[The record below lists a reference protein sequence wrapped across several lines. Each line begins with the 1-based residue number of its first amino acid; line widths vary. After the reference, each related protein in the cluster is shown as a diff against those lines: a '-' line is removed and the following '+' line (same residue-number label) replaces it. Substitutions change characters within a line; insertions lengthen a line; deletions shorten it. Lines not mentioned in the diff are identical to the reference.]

1 MAEYKQIHKVEVEKK
16 PFKLTKKMI
25 ALLVVAI
32 VLVVGVITAYIVT
45 ADKDGYT
52 SSVKNGSSEVI
63 SGDVCVTKKGLY
75 EYLLDNYGANEV
87 LNEAYNKITAKEI
100 TDKDAINTKVEE
112 LKNRYAEY
120 SGSFETYAK
129 NQGYSD
135 AKTYEKEVVVPEAES
150 ELLEEKYLDTKF
162 NDACKTYNVSYLK
175 IVEYSKESE
184 ALKALKTVT
193 DENAMTTLM
202 NANASNSTDLG
213 FVCSKSSTTT
223 VDKKLIKALSKFT
236 SLKTDGVYKEAVKL
250 STGKYAVVYVYNTDK
265 AAKKDDI
272 VSNLQNLADVQSDI
286 ESYYLKKYKFT
297 VEDEKV
303 KKQIKKISSK
313 YVD

>member
-63 SGDVCVTKKGLY
+63 SGDVSVTKKGLY

-100 TDKDAINTKVEE
+100 TDKDAINAKVEE
-112 LKNRYAEY
+112 LKNRYASY

-135 AKTYEKEVVVPEAES
+135 AKTYEKEVVVPEAKS

-162 NDACKTYNVSYLK
+162 NDACKKYNVSYLK

-223 VDKKLIKALSKFT
+223 VDKK
-236 SLKTDGVYKEAVKL
+236 
-250 STGKYAVVYVYNTDK
+250 
-265 AAKKDDI
+265 
-272 VSNLQNLADVQSDI
+272 QNLN
-286 ESYYLKKYKFT
+286 Y
-297 VEDEKV
+297 
-303 KKQIKKISSK
+303 
-313 YVD
+313 

>member
-25 ALLVVAI
+25 ALLVIAI

-52 SSVKNGSSEVI
+52 SSVQNSSSEVI
-63 SGDVCVTKKGLY
+63 SGDVSVTKKGLY

-100 TDKDAINTKVEE
+100 TDKDAINTKVKE
-112 LKNRYAEY
+112 LKQRYAEY

-135 AKTYEKEVVVPEAES
+135 AKAFEKEVVVPEAKS
-150 ELLEEKYLDTKF
+150 DLLEEKYLDTKF
-162 NDACKTYNVSYLK
+162 NDVCKKYNVSYLK

-193 DENAMTTLM
+193 SADAMNTLM
-202 NANASNSTDLG
+202 NANTSSSTDLG

-223 VDKKLIKALSKFT
+223 VDKKIIKALSKFT
-236 SLKTDGVYKEAVKL
+236 SLKTDDVYKEAVKL

-265 AAKKDDI
+265 SAQKNDI
-272 VSNLQNLADVQSDI
+272 VKNLLNLGDVKTDI

>member
-25 ALLVVAI
+25 ALLVIAI

-52 SSVKNGSSEVI
+52 SSVQNSSSEVI
-63 SGDVCVTKKGLY
+63 SGDVSVTKKGLY

-100 TDKDAINTKVEE
+100 TDKDAINTKVKE
-112 LKNRYAEY
+112 LKQRYAEY

-135 AKTYEKEVVVPEAES
+135 AKTFEKEVVVPEAKS
-150 ELLEEKYLDTKF
+150 DLLEEKYLDTKF
-162 NDACKTYNVSYLK
+162 NDVCKNYNVSYLK

-193 DENAMTTLM
+193 SADAMTALM
-202 NANASNSTDLG
+202 NANTSSATDLG

-223 VDKKLIKALSKFT
+223 VDKKIIKALSKFT

-250 STGKYAVVYVYNTDK
+250 STDKYAVVYVYNTDK
-265 AAKKDDI
+265 TAQKDDI
-272 VSNLQNLADVQSDI
+272 VKNLLNLGDVKTDI

-303 KKQIKKISSK
+303 KKQIKKISDK

>member
-25 ALLVVAI
+25 ALLVIAI

-52 SSVKNGSSEVI
+52 SSVQNSSSEVI
-63 SGDVCVTKKGLY
+63 SGDVSVTKKGLY

-100 TDKDAINTKVEE
+100 TDKDAINTKVKE
-112 LKNRYAEY
+112 LKQRYAEY

-135 AKTYEKEVVVPEAES
+135 AKAFEKEVVVPEAKS
-150 ELLEEKYLDTKF
+150 DLLEEKFLDTKF
-162 NDACKTYNVSYLK
+162 NDVCKKYNVSYLK

-193 DENAMTTLM
+193 SADAMNTLM
-202 NANASNSTDLG
+202 NANTSSSTDLG

-223 VDKKLIKALSKFT
+223 VDKKIIKALSKFT

-250 STGKYAVVYVYNTDK
+250 STSKYAVVYVYNTDK
-265 AAKKDDI
+265 SAQKNDI
-272 VSNLQNLADVQSDI
+272 VKNLLNLGDVKTDI

>member
-25 ALLVVAI
+25 ALLVIAI

-52 SSVKNGSSEVI
+52 SSVQNSSSEVI
-63 SGDVCVTKKGLY
+63 SGDVSVTKKGLY

-100 TDKDAINTKVEE
+100 TDKDAINTKVKE
-112 LKNRYAEY
+112 LKQRYAEY

-135 AKTYEKEVVVPEAES
+135 AKTFEKEVIVPEAKS
-150 ELLEEKYLDTKF
+150 DLLEEKFLDTKF
-162 NDACKTYNVSYLK
+162 NDVCKKYNVSYLK

-193 DENAMTTLM
+193 SADAMNTLM
-202 NANASNSTDLG
+202 NANTSSSTDLG

-223 VDKKLIKALSKFT
+223 VDKKIIKALSKFT

-250 STGKYAVVYVYNTDK
+250 STSKYAVVYVYNTDK
-265 AAKKDDI
+265 SDQKNDI
-272 VSNLQNLADVQSDI
+272 VKNLLNLGDVKTDI

>member
-25 ALLVVAI
+25 ALLVIAI

-52 SSVKNGSSEVI
+52 SSVQNSSSEVI
-63 SGDVCVTKKGLY
+63 SGDVSVTKKGLY

-100 TDKDAINTKVEE
+100 TDKDAINTKVKE
-112 LKNRYAEY
+112 LKQRYAEY

-135 AKTYEKEVVVPEAES
+135 AKTFEKEVIVPETKS
-150 ELLEEKYLDTKF
+150 DLLEEKFLDTKF
-162 NDACKTYNVSYLK
+162 NDVCKKYNVSYLK

-193 DENAMTTLM
+193 SADAMNTLM
-202 NANASNSTDLG
+202 DANTSSSTDLG

-223 VDKKLIKALSKFT
+223 VDKKIIKALSKFT
-236 SLKTDGVYKEAVKL
+236 SLKTDSVYKEAVKL

-265 AAKKDDI
+265 SAQKNDI
-272 VSNLQNLADVQSDI
+272 VKNLLNLGDVKTDI
-286 ESYYLKKYKFT
+286 ETYYLKKYKFT
-297 VEDEKV
+297 VDDEKV

>member
-63 SGDVCVTKKGLY
+63 SGDVSVTKKGLY

-250 STGKYAVVYVYNTDK
+250 STGKYAVIYVYNTDK

>member
-16 PFKLTKKMI
+16 PFTLTKKMI
-25 ALLVVAI
+25 ALLVIAI
-32 VLVVGVITAYIVT
+32 VLVVGVIAAYIVT

-52 SSVKNGSSEVI
+52 SSVQNSSSEVI
-63 SGDVCVTKKGLY
+63 SGDVSVTKKGLY

-100 TDKDAINTKVEE
+100 TDKDAINTKVKE
-112 LKNRYAEY
+112 LKQRYAEY

-135 AKTYEKEVVVPEAES
+135 AKTFEKEVIVPEAKS
-150 ELLEEKYLDTKF
+150 DLLEEKYLDTKF
-162 NDACKTYNVSYLK
+162 NDVCKKYNVSYLK

-193 DENAMTTLM
+193 SADAMTALM
-202 NANASNSTDLG
+202 NANTSSSTDLG
-213 FVCSKSSTTT
+213 FVCSKSATTT
-223 VDKKLIKALSKFT
+223 VDKKIIKALSKFT
-236 SLKTDGVYKEAVKL
+236 SLNTDGVYKEAVKL
-250 STGKYAVVYVYNTDK
+250 STGKYAVVYVYNTEK
-265 AAKKDDI
+265 SAQKNDI
-272 VSNLQNLADVQSDI
+272 VKNLLNLGDVKTDI
-286 ESYYLKKYKFT
+286 ETYYLKKYKFT

>member
-1 MAEYKQIHKVEVEKK
+1 M
-16 PFKLTKKMI
+16 
-25 ALLVVAI
+25 
-32 VLVVGVITAYIVT
+32 
-45 ADKDGYT
+45 
-52 SSVKNGSSEVI
+52 
-63 SGDVCVTKKGLY
+63 TKKGLY

-87 LNEAYNKITAKEI
+87 LNERNFYNKKMIALLAKEI
-100 TDKDAINTKVEE
+100 TDQDAIDAKVKEQ
-112 LKNRYAEY
+112 KNRYAEY

-129 NQGYSD
+129 NQGYSN
-135 AKTYEKEVVVPEAES
+135 AKAFEKEVVVPEAKS
-150 ELLEEKYLDTKF
+150 ELLEEKYLDTEF
-162 NDACKTYNVSYLK
+162 NDVCKKYNVSYLK
-175 IVEYSKESE
+175 IVEYSKESD

-193 DENAMTTLM
+193 NADAMTALM
-202 NANASNSTDLG
+202 NANSSSSTDLG

-223 VDKKLIKALSKFT
+223 VDKKIIKALSKFT

-265 AAKKDDI
+265 NAQKNDI
-272 VSNLQNLADVQSDI
+272 VENLLNLGDVKTDI

-297 VEDEKV
+297 VEDKKV

>member
-1 MAEYKQIHKVEVEKK
+1 
-16 PFKLTKKMI
+16 MI
-25 ALLVVAI
+25 ALLVIAI

-52 SSVKNGSSEVI
+52 SSVQNSSSEVI
-63 SGDVCVTKKGLY
+63 SGDVSVTKKGLY

-100 TDKDAINTKVEE
+100 TDKDAINTKVKE
-112 LKNRYAEY
+112 LKQRYAEY

-135 AKTYEKEVVVPEAES
+135 AKTFEKEVIVPEAKS
-150 ELLEEKYLDTKF
+150 DLLEEKFLDTKF
-162 NDACKTYNVSYLK
+162 NDVCKKYNVSYLK

-193 DENAMTTLM
+193 SADAMNTLM
-202 NANASNSTDLG
+202 NANTSSSTDLG

-223 VDKKLIKALSKFT
+223 VDKKIIKALSKFT

-250 STGKYAVVYVYNTDK
+250 STSKYAVVYVYNTDK
-265 AAKKDDI
+265 SAQKNDI
-272 VSNLQNLADVQSDI
+272 VKNLLNLGDVKTDI

>member
-25 ALLVVAI
+25 ALLVIAI

-52 SSVKNGSSEVI
+52 SSVQNSSSEVI
-63 SGDVCVTKKGLY
+63 SGDVSVTKKGLY

-100 TDKDAINTKVEE
+100 TDKDAINTKVKE
-112 LKNRYAEY
+112 LKQRYAEY

-135 AKTYEKEVVVPEAES
+135 AKTFEKEVIVPEAKS
-150 ELLEEKYLDTKF
+150 DLLEEKFLDTKF
-162 NDACKTYNVSYLK
+162 NDVCKKYNVSYLK

-193 DENAMTTLM
+193 SADAMNTLM
-202 NANASNSTDLG
+202 NANTSSSTDLG

-223 VDKKLIKALSKFT
+223 VDKKIIKALSKFT

-250 STGKYAVVYVYNTDK
+250 STSKYAVVYVYNTDK
-265 AAKKDDI
+265 SAQKNDI
-272 VSNLQNLADVQSDI
+272 VKNLLNLGDVKTDI

>member
-16 PFKLTKKMI
+16 PFTLTKKMI
-25 ALLVVAI
+25 ALLVIAI
-32 VLVVGVITAYIVT
+32 VLVVGVIAAYIVT

-52 SSVKNGSSEVI
+52 SSVQNSSSEVI
-63 SGDVCVTKKGLY
+63 SGDVSVTKKGLY

-100 TDKDAINTKVEE
+100 TDKDAINTKVKE
-112 LKNRYAEY
+112 LKQRYAEY

-135 AKTYEKEVVVPEAES
+135 AKTFEKEVIVPEAKS

-162 NDACKTYNVSYLK
+162 NDVCKKYNVSYLK

-193 DENAMTTLM
+193 SADAMTALM
-202 NANASNSTDLG
+202 NANTSSSTDLG
-213 FVCSKSSTTT
+213 FVCSKSATTT
-223 VDKKLIKALSKFT
+223 VDKKIIKALSKFT
-236 SLKTDGVYKEAVKL
+236 SLKTDGVYKEAVNL

-265 AAKKDDI
+265 SAQKNDI
-272 VSNLQNLADVQSDI
+272 VKNLLNLGDVKTDI
-286 ESYYLKKYKFT
+286 ETYYLKKYKFT

>member
-25 ALLVVAI
+25 ALLVIAI
-32 VLVVGVITAYIVT
+32 VLVAGVITAYIVT

-52 SSVKNGSSEVI
+52 SSVQNSSSEVI
-63 SGDVCVTKKGLY
+63 SGDVSVTKKGLY
-75 EYLLDNYGANEV
+75 EYLLDNYGANEA

-100 TDKDAINTKVEE
+100 TDKDAINTKVKE
-112 LKNRYAEY
+112 LKQRYAEY

-135 AKTYEKEVVVPEAES
+135 AKTFEKEVIVPEAKS
-150 ELLEEKYLDTKF
+150 DLLEEKFLDTKF
-162 NDACKTYNVSYLK
+162 NDVCKKYNVSYLK

-193 DENAMTTLM
+193 SADAMNTLM
-202 NANASNSTDLG
+202 NANTSSSTDLG

-223 VDKKLIKALSKFT
+223 VDKKIIKALSKFT

-250 STGKYAVVYVYNTDK
+250 STSKYAVVYVYNTDK
-265 AAKKDDI
+265 SAQKNDI
-272 VSNLQNLADVQSDI
+272 VKNLLNLGDVKTDI
-286 ESYYLKKYKFT
+286 ETYYLKKYKFT
-297 VEDEKV
+297 VDDEKV

>member
-63 SGDVCVTKKGLY
+63 SGDVSVTKKGLY

-193 DENAMTTLM
+193 DENAMTALM

-303 KKQIKKISSK
+303 KKDIKKISSK

>member
-63 SGDVCVTKKGLY
+63 SGDVSVTKKGLY

-272 VSNLQNLADVQSDI
+272 VKNLLNLGDVQSDI

>member
-1 MAEYKQIHKVEVEKK
+1 M
-16 PFKLTKKMI
+16 
-25 ALLVVAI
+25 
-32 VLVVGVITAYIVT
+32 
-45 ADKDGYT
+45 
-52 SSVKNGSSEVI
+52 
-63 SGDVCVTKKGLY
+63 
-75 EYLLDNYGANEV
+75 
-87 LNEAYNKITAKEI
+87 KITAKEI
-100 TDKDAINTKVEE
+100 TDQDAIDAKVKEQ
-112 LKNRYAEY
+112 KNRYAEY

-135 AKTYEKEVVVPEAES
+135 AKAFEKEVVIPEAKS
-150 ELLEEKYLDTKF
+150 ELLEEKYLDTEF
-162 NDACKTYNVSYLK
+162 NDVCKKYNVSYLK
-175 IVEYSKESE
+175 IVEYSKESD

-193 DENAMTTLM
+193 SADAMTALM
-202 NANASNSTDLG
+202 NANSSSSTDLG

-223 VDKKLIKALSKFT
+223 VDKKIIKALSKFT

-265 AAKKDDI
+265 SAQKSDI
-272 VSNLQNLADVQSDI
+272 TENLQNLTDVKTDI

>member
-25 ALLVVAI
+25 ALLVIAI

-52 SSVKNGSSEVI
+52 SSVQNSSSEVI
-63 SGDVCVTKKGLY
+63 SGDVSVTKKGLY

-100 TDKDAINTKVEE
+100 TDKDAINTKVKE
-112 LKNRYAEY
+112 LKQRYAEY

-135 AKTYEKEVVVPEAES
+135 AKTFEKEVVVPEAKS
-150 ELLEEKYLDTKF
+150 DLLEEKYLDTKF
-162 NDACKTYNVSYLK
+162 NDVCKKYNVSYLK

-193 DENAMTTLM
+193 SADAMTALI
-202 NANASNSTDLG
+202 NANTSSSTDLG

-223 VDKKLIKALSKFT
+223 VDKKIIKALSKFT
-236 SLKTDGVYKEAVKL
+236 SLKTDSVYKEAVKL

-265 AAKKDDI
+265 SALKNDI
-272 VSNLQNLADVQSDI
+272 VKNLLNLGDVKTDI
-286 ESYYLKKYKFT
+286 ETYYLKKYKFT
-297 VEDEKV
+297 VDDEKV

>member
-16 PFKLTKKMI
+16 PFTLTKKMI
-25 ALLVVAI
+25 ALLVIAI
-32 VLVVGVITAYIVT
+32 VLVVGVIAAYIVT

-52 SSVKNGSSEVI
+52 SSVQNSSSEVI
-63 SGDVCVTKKGLY
+63 SGDVSVTKKGLY

-100 TDKDAINTKVEE
+100 TDKDAINTKVKE
-112 LKNRYAEY
+112 LKQRYAEY

-135 AKTYEKEVVVPEAES
+135 AKTFEKEVIVPEAKS

-162 NDACKTYNVSYLK
+162 NDVCKKYNVSYLK

-193 DENAMTTLM
+193 SADAMTALM
-202 NANASNSTDLG
+202 NANTSSSTDLG
-213 FVCSKSSTTT
+213 FVCSKSATT
-223 VDKKLIKALSKFT
+223 VDKKIIKALSKFT

-265 AAKKDDI
+265 SAQKNDI
-272 VSNLQNLADVQSDI
+272 VKNLLNLGDVKTDI
-286 ESYYLKKYKFT
+286 ETYYLKKYKFT

>member
-25 ALLVVAI
+25 ALLVIAI

-52 SSVKNGSSEVI
+52 SSVKDGSTEVI
-63 SGDVCVTKKGLY
+63 SGDVSVTKKGLY

-100 TDKDAINTKVEE
+100 TDQDAIDAKVKEQ
-112 LKNRYAEY
+112 KNRYAEY
-120 SGSFETYAK
+120 SSSFETYAK

-135 AKTYEKEVVVPEAES
+135 AKAFEKEVVVPEAKS

-162 NDACKTYNVSYLK
+162 NDVCKKYNVSYLK
-175 IVEYSKESE
+175 IVEYSKESD

-193 DENAMTTLM
+193 SADAMTALM
-202 NANASNSTDLG
+202 NANSSSSTDLG

-223 VDKKLIKALSKFT
+223 VDKKIIKALSKFT

-250 STGKYAVVYVYNTDK
+250 SIGKYAVVYVYNTDK
-265 AAKKDDI
+265 SAQKSDI
-272 VSNLQNLADVQSDI
+272 TENLQNLTDVKTDI

-313 YVD
+313 YID

>member
-25 ALLVVAI
+25 ALLVIAI

-52 SSVKNGSSEVI
+52 SSVQNSSSEVI
-63 SGDVCVTKKGLY
+63 SGDVSVTKKGLY

-100 TDKDAINTKVEE
+100 TDKDAINTKVKE
-112 LKNRYAEY
+112 LKQRYAEY

-135 AKTYEKEVVVPEAES
+135 AKTFEKEVVVPEAKS
-150 ELLEEKYLDTKF
+150 DLLEEKYLDTKF
-162 NDACKTYNVSYLK
+162 NENYNVSYLK

-193 DENAMTTLM
+193 DADAMTALM
-202 NANASNSTDLG
+202 NANTSSATDLG

-223 VDKKLIKALSKFT
+223 VDKKIIKALSKFT

-265 AAKKDDI
+265 TAQKDDI
-272 VSNLQNLADVQSDI
+272 VKNLLNLGDVKTDI

-303 KKQIKKISSK
+303 KKQIKKISNK

>member
-25 ALLVVAI
+25 ALLVIAI

-52 SSVKNGSSEVI
+52 SSVQNSSSEVI
-63 SGDVCVTKKGLY
+63 SGDVSVTKKGLY

-100 TDKDAINTKVEE
+100 TDKDAINTKVKE
-112 LKNRYAEY
+112 LKQRYAEY

-135 AKTYEKEVVVPEAES
+135 AKTFEKEVIVPEAKS
-150 ELLEEKYLDTKF
+150 DLLEEKFLDTKF
-162 NDACKTYNVSYLK
+162 NDVCKKYNVSYLN

-193 DENAMTTLM
+193 SADAMTALM
-202 NANASNSTDLG
+202 NANTSSSTDLG

-223 VDKKLIKALSKFT
+223 VDKKIIKALSKFT

-250 STGKYAVVYVYNTDK
+250 STSKYAVVYVYNTDK
-265 AAKKDDI
+265 SAQKNDI
-272 VSNLQNLADVQSDI
+272 VKNLLNLGDVKTDI

>member
-25 ALLVVAI
+25 ALLVIAI

-52 SSVKNGSSEVI
+52 SSVKDGSTEVI
-63 SGDVCVTKKGLY
+63 SGDVSVTKKGLY

-100 TDKDAINTKVEE
+100 TDQDAIDAKVKEQ
-112 LKNRYAEY
+112 KNRYAEY
-120 SGSFETYAK
+120 SGSF
-129 NQGYSD
+129 
-135 AKTYEKEVVVPEAES
+135 VPEAKS
-150 ELLEEKYLDTKF
+150 ELLEEKYLDTEF
-162 NDACKTYNVSYLK
+162 NDVCKKYNVSYLK
-175 IVEYSKESE
+175 IVEYSKESD

-193 DENAMTTLM
+193 SADAMTALM
-202 NANASNSTDLG
+202 NANSSSSTDLG

-223 VDKKLIKALSKFT
+223 VDKKIIKALSKFT

-265 AAKKDDI
+265 SAQKSDI
-272 VSNLQNLADVQSDI
+272 TENLQNLTDVKTDI

>member
-63 SGDVCVTKKGLY
+63 SGDVSVTKKGLY

-236 SLKTDGVYKEAVKL
+236 SLKTDGIYKEAVKL

-265 AAKKDDI
+265 ASKKDDI

-303 KKQIKKISSK
+303 KKDIKKISSK

>member
-25 ALLVVAI
+25 ALLVIAI

-52 SSVKNGSSEVI
+52 SSVQNSSSEVI
-63 SGDVCVTKKGLY
+63 SGDVSVTKKGLY

-100 TDKDAINTKVEE
+100 TDKDAINTKVKE
-112 LKNRYAEY
+112 LKQRYAEY

-135 AKTYEKEVVVPEAES
+135 AKTFEKEVIVPEAKS
-150 ELLEEKYLDTKF
+150 DLLEEKFLDTKF
-162 NDACKTYNVSYLK
+162 NDVCKKYNVSYLK

-193 DENAMTTLM
+193 SADAMNTLM
-202 NANASNSTDLG
+202 NANTSSSTDLG

-223 VDKKLIKALSKFT
+223 VDKKIIKALSKFT
-236 SLKTDGVYKEAVKL
+236 SLKTDSVYKEAVKL

-265 AAKKDDI
+265 GAQKNDI
-272 VSNLQNLADVQSDI
+272 VKNLLNLGDVKTDI
-286 ESYYLKKYKFT
+286 ETYYLKKYKFT
-297 VEDEKV
+297 VDDEKV